1 MRFELIFGL
10 EKEIIPIDYRSG
22 ILSYF
27 KSTFEKS
34 DETLYSSIYE
44 KGVEKNI
51 TFSVFFKVK
60 EFKKDCIILKDKDIK
75 IVYSVEDT
83 LLAIKIFNAFLDNL
97 HQSYPFYK
105 ENKIKLMK
113 IVKKDEEKIEGDEV
127 IFKLLSP
134 MIIREKLDEKKSWYY
149 ELDKKGIEVWKK
161 NIKHSLSKKFPE
173 RYLEELE
180 IEGISTKKTVIKFYK
195 INMVGTLGVIKVKGK
210 KEILNFLYKSGVST
224 SRKSFGFGMVDI
236 IKDE

>member
-1 MRFELIFGL
+1 MRFELYL
-10 EKEIIPIDYRSG
+10 ELKKNIIPIDYRSG
-22 ILSYF
+22 VLSYF

-34 DETLYSSIYE
+34 DEILYNSIYE

-51 TFSVFFKVK
+51 TFSIFFKVK
-60 EFKKDCIILKDKDIK
+60 EFKKDCIVLKDKNIK

-97 HQSYPFYK
+97 HRSYPFYK
-105 ENKIKLMK
+105 DNTINLIKV
-113 IVKKDEEKIEGDEV
+113 IKKDEKEIDKDEV
-127 IFKLLSP
+127 VFKLLSP
-134 MIIREKLDEKKSWYY
+134 MIIREQIDEKKSWYY
-149 ELDKKGIEVWKK
+149 ELDEKGINIWKK

-173 RYLEELE
+173 RYLDELE
-180 IEGISTKKTVIKFYK
+180 IEGIATKKTVIKFYK
-195 INMVGTLGVIKVKGK
+195 INMVGTLGTIRIKGK

-236 IKDE
+236 IKDR